1 MGLINFN
8 GVNGLQKSQEL
19 NQRSVNADGFQEKID
34 VFKGLRANDKKET
47 VKMNSDGT
55 YSKKTYRNGILEK
68 ETVCKSADNGKEQI
82 VSVTRHYYEVDDSG
96 KEIHTSKEF
105 VDENGDG
112 YNDLVITK
120 KYENGRLVE
129 EEKYFEEDIKTD
141 IKNKPWNKHNR
152 LMRSHDIGIYVN

>member
-55 YSKKTYRNGILEK
+55 YSKKTYMNGILEK

-96 KEIHTSKEF
+96 QEIHTSKEF

-141 IKNKPWNKHNR
+141 IKNKPWNKNNR
-152 LMRSHDIGIYVN
+152 LMTAHDSGFYQM

>member
-19 NQRSVNADGFQEKID
+19 NERSVNADGFQEKID

-96 KEIHTSKEF
+96 QEIHTSKEF

-141 IKNKPWNKHNR
+141 IKNKPWNNHNR
-152 LMRSHDIGIYVN
+152 LMRSHDIVIYVN